1 MSISN
6 LIWAGKSYH
15 YLLFHKRVSCSILC
29 SPPTCP
35 TAFIFLGRIPWIVC
49 AYVTLGHLWRL
60 RERWRQ
66 LLTWKN
72 KINPFTEEFTS
83 FHRYSLNVFW
93 MPTTVFTLRQ
103 KAKTLA
109 ISALSNTSLIAM
121 TRSGGLKSHGINWKD
136 KALWYCKSQASQL
149 LHPVPSPFL
158 LFHFNSFN
166 FLTFTEYFC
175 QINMKTWTLPFMNS
189 TV

>member
-1 MSISN
+1 MS
-6 LIWAGKSYH
+6 LWA
-15 YLLFHKRVSCSILC
+15 
-29 SPPTCP
+29 TCEDWEN
-35 TAFIFLGRIPWIVC
+35 AGASFLHG
-49 AYVTLGHLWRL
+49 
-60 RERWRQ
+60 
-66 LLTWKN
+66 

-93 MPTTVFTLRQ
+93 TPTAVFTLRQ
-103 KAKTLA
+103 KGKTLA
-109 ISALSNTSLIAM
+109 ISALSNTSLFAG
-121 TRSGGLKSHGINWKD
+121 TRRGGLKSHGIKWKD

-175 QINMKTWTLPFMNS
+175 QINMKTWDPALHYLHS
-189 TV
+189 LAKERQIVY